1 MPLTEEKRTIQKHR
15 MRERREAQYKQEEL
29 DGIRPIHIKV
39 DSKKNKK
46 LIEEMEVATRGST
59 LGAYMN
65 STNQS
70 NYHRI
75 YYLQNYDRLTAKRK
89 EQITCNICGHTYLR
103 ANRSRHRR
111 SAVHIACLGKDYEAP
126 LKQKRKL
133 YSIDSKTK
141 LNVFSKEK
149 IPSTV
154 ITFD

>member
-1 MPLTEEKRTIQKHR
+1 

-46 LIEEMEVATRGST
+46 LIEEMEVATRGTT
-59 LGAYMN
+59 LGAYMISKN
-65 STNQS
+65 KSD
-70 NYHRI
+70 YHRI
-75 YYLQNYDRLTAKRK
+75 YYLKNYDRLTAKRK
-89 EQITCNICGHTYLR
+89 EQMTCATCGHTYLR
-103 ANRSRHRR
+103 ANRARHRR

-133 YSIDSKTK
+133 YSIDSKQK